1 MIHPP
6 HLQIISKSRI
16 AIEGFECELKVM
28 TMNCA
33 KSLKLL
39 SDYHDGSLNVIEAAR
54 VRMHL
59 MICPSCR
66 RIFHDLELIIAAAA
80 ELRDKSP
87 GACPDG
93 SAGWRRFES
102 AALKSAGSMGNRRWL
117 RR

>member
-1 MIHPP
+1 
-6 HLQIISKSRI
+6 
-16 AIEGFECELKVM
+16 
-28 TMNCA
+28 MNCE

-39 SDYHDGSLNVIEAAR
+39 SEFHDGSLNVIEAVR

-66 RIFHDLELIIAAAA
+66 GIFHDLELIVSAAA

-87 GACPDG
+87 VACPDDK
-93 SAGWRRFES
+93 AGWQRFEL
-102 AALKSAGSMGNRRWL
+102 AALNSTGPAGNRRWL

>member
-1 MIHPP
+1 
-6 HLQIISKSRI
+6 
-16 AIEGFECELKVM
+16 
-28 TMNCA
+28 MNCA

-39 SDYHDGSLNVIEAAR
+39 SEYYDESLNIIEAVR

-66 RIFHDLELIIAAAA
+66 GIFHDLELIVSAAA

-87 GACPDG
+87 GACPDDK
-93 SAGWRRFES
+93 AGWRRFEL
-102 AALKSAGSMGNRRWL
+102 AALNSTAPARNRRWL

>member
-1 MIHPP
+1 
-6 HLQIISKSRI
+6 
-16 AIEGFECELKVM
+16 
-28 TMNCA
+28 MNCA

-39 SDYHDGSLNVIEAAR
+39 SEYHDGSLNVIEAVR

-66 RIFHDLELIIAAAA
+66 GIFHDLELIVSTAA

-87 GACPDG
+87 VTCLDDK
-93 SAGWRRFES
+93 AGWRRFES
-102 AALKSAGSMGNRRWL
+102 AALNSADLAVNRRWL

>member
-1 MIHPP
+1 
-6 HLQIISKSRI
+6 
-16 AIEGFECELKVM
+16 
-28 TMNCA
+28 MNCE

-39 SDYHDGSLNVIEAAR
+39 SEFHDGSLNVIEAVR

-66 RIFHDLELIIAAAA
+66 GIFHDLELIVSAAA

-87 GACPDG
+87 VACPDDK
-93 SAGWRRFES
+93 AGWQRFEL
-102 AALKSAGSMGNRRWL
+102 AALNSTDPVGNRRWL